1 MDSCRNILE
10 LVAYDVAMHHN
21 ATARRTHAALNSKQ
35 LDPARHSA
43 PDNDD
48 SASDA
53 TWSIKC
59 NDAMTTK
66 QYNKL

>member
-1 MDSCRNILE
+1 MDWCRNVLE
-10 LVAYDVAMHHN
+10 LVAYDIAMHQN
-21 ATARRTHAALNSKQ
+21 STRRRTHAALNSKQ

-43 PDNDD
+43 RDNDD

-53 TWSIKC
+53 TWSTKR